1 MDMAAETPARVFA
14 VSFSGQTSMWCQNC
28 QQDVPAI
35 ANGESA
41 RCARCGRSLSRSPT
55 DKPATAG
62 LSDAAEWG
70 IDLSAT
76 ASEPAFASQ
85 STATAGEDTWLLDE
99 RLRNLQRRLHV
110 TSPIG
115 TYATGRPETT
125 DWNPAFPDF
134 ELPARTAAPRPR
146 QERPNRFAD
155 HNIRIDAAHTNSP
168 RRRPSMLAW
177 SILSMGLMAFVC
189 GGVLLGWAFIGHRN
203 DLWSL
208 GMPIALVGQFGLLLG
223 LVLQLD
229 HLWQANRRTAETL
242 DHVDERLREVN
253 HATTLLGNSHS
264 VPAQSFYAHLA
275 EGAHP
280 HLLLADLKGQLDLLA
295 TKMASR

>member
-1 MDMAAETPARVFA
+1 
-14 VSFSGQTSMWCQNC
+14 MWCQNC

-35 ANGESA
+35 ASGESA
-41 RCARCGRSLSRSPT
+41 RCARCGRSLSRS
-55 DKPATAG
+55 ASANSNAAG
-62 LSDAAEWG
+62 LNDAAEWG
-70 IDLSAT
+70 IDLSA
-76 ASEPAFASQ
+76 APAEPAFASQ
-85 STATAGEDTWLLDE
+85 STATTAADDTWLIDE

-110 TSPIG
+110 APTIG
-115 TYATGRPETT
+115 SYAANRTEPSEWTL
-125 DWNPAFPDF
+125 PDF
-134 ELPARTAAPRPR
+134 EFASRSTPTRRAP
-146 QERPNRFAD
+146 EHPNQFAD
-155 HNIRIDAAHTNSP
+155 RHIRVDAAHTHAT

-208 GMPIALVGQFGLLLG
+208 GMPTALVGQFGLLLG

-242 DHVDERLREVN
+242 DHVDERLHEIN
-253 HATTLLGNSHS
+253 HATTMLGSSHS
-264 VPAQSFYAHLA
+264 LPAQSFYAHLA

-295 TKMASR
+295 TKMAATR